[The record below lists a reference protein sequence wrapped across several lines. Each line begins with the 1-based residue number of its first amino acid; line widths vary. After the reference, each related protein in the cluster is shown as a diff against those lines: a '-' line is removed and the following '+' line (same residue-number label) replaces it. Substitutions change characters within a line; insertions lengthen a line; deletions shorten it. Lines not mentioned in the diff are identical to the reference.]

1 MTVSFGAPTYT
12 VAEGGTILVPVFLSD
27 APGRQVLIPLTE
39 TPGGGA
45 TRDDYYDVLSRL
57 IYSPTQDSW
66 LFTFTATN
74 DTDDDDGETV
84 TFGFGTLPAG
94 VAVGTY
100 PTATITITSDVD
112 PPVSA
117 VTVSFGAPTYTV
129 PEGGTIA
136 VTVFLSD
143 APGREVLIP
152 LTETP
157 GGGTTRDDYYDVLS
171 RLIYSP
177 TQTSWLFTFTA
188 TNDTD
193 DDDGETVT
201 FGFDTLPPGVAAGTY
216 PTTTITITGRVDRP
230 ASAVTVS
237 FGAPTYTV
245 PEGGTIAVPVVLSDA
260 PGREVLI
267 PLTETPGGGATRDDY
282 YDVLSRLIYS
292 PTQTSWLFTFTAT
305 NDTDDDDGETV
316 TFGFGTLPRGVAA
329 GTYPTATITITGY
342 DTSALGDRPAVIVTP
357 TMLTFPEG
365 SARTYTV
372 VLTSRPTGP
381 VRVTPT
387 VVGDRDVT
395 VDRPSL
401 TFTVHNWHI
410 PQTVTVRGANDN
422 DTTNDWARIEH
433 EVSGANYESVPA
445 REVDV
450 TVIDDSRARPL
461 SDRPTS

>member
-1 MTVSFGAPTYT
+1 MAAGTYPTATITITSDVDRPVSQPTVTVSFGAPTYT

-27 APGRQVLIPLTE
+27 AL
-39 TPGGGA
+39 
-45 TRDDYYDVLSRL
+45 
-57 IYSPTQDSW
+57 
-66 LFTFTATN
+66 
-74 DTDDDDGETV
+74 
-84 TFGFGTLPAG
+84 
-94 VAVGTY
+94 
-100 PTATITITSDVD
+100 
-112 PPVSA
+112 
-117 VTVSFGAPTYTV
+117 
-129 PEGGTIA
+129 
-136 VTVFLSD
+136 
-143 APGREVLIP
+143 
-152 LTETP
+152 
-157 GGGTTRDDYYDVLS
+157 
-171 RLIYSP
+171 
-177 TQTSWLFTFTA
+177 
-188 TNDTD
+188 
-193 DDDGETVT
+193 
-201 FGFDTLPPGVAAGTY
+201 
-216 PTTTITITGRVDRP
+216 
-230 ASAVTVS
+230 
-237 FGAPTYTV
+237 
-245 PEGGTIAVPVVLSDA
+245 
-260 PGREVLI
+260 GREVLI

-282 YDVLSRLIYS
+282 HDVLSRLIYS

-357 TMLTFPEG
+357 SMLTFPEG

-372 VLTSRPTGP
+372 VLTSRPTGS
-381 VRVTPT
+381 VRVAPP
-387 VVGDRDVT
+387 VVGDRDGT

-422 DTTNDWARIEH
+422 DTSNDWARIEH